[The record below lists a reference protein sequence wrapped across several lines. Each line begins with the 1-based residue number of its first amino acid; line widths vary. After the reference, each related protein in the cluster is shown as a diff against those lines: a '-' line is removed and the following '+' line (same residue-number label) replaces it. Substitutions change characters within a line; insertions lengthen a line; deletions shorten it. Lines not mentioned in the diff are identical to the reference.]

1 MNKIFLSVLLLSLS
15 GCAVLIPPAYNPGAV
30 MSHFREGQASKDSFY
45 VSYKGDR
52 GSSPEQAR
60 DFVVLR
66 GAELV
71 MQNDFRYFK
80 IPKMNQGTLVNSNY
94 QIASGVRNDTYQP
107 MVEAQIVG
115 VKDPEADTEVLDA
128 IKVAKAL
135 RIKYRLRYKLT
146 PLELKYSY

>member
-1 MNKIFLSVLLLSLS
+1 MNKIFLSLLLLSLS
-15 GCAVLIPPAYNPGAV
+15 GCAVLFPPAYNPGAV
-30 MSHFREGQASKDSFY
+30 MSHFREGQVSKDSFY

-52 GSSPEQAR
+52 GSSPEQAK

-71 MQNDFRYFK
+71 MQNDFQYFK
-80 IPKMNQGTLVNSNY
+80 IPKMNQGTLINSKY
-94 QIASGVRNDTYQP
+94 HIQSGVRNDTYQP

-115 VKDPEADTEVLDA
+115 IKDPEASTEVFDA

-146 PLELKYSY
+146 PLELKYSH

>member
-15 GCAVLIPPAYNPGAV
+15 GCAVLIPPAYNPGAF
-30 MSHFREGQASKDSFY
+30 MSHFREGQASTDSFY

-80 IPKMNQGTLVNSNY
+80 IPKMNQGTLVTSNY
-94 QIASGVRNDTYQP
+94 QIASGVRNDTFQP

-115 VKDPEADTEVLDA
+115 VKEPGTDTEVLDA

-135 RIKYRLRYKLT
+135 RIKYRLNYKLT
-146 PLELKYSY
+146 PLELKYSH

>member
-15 GCAVLIPPAYNPGAV
+15 GCAVLIPPAYNPGAF

-45 VSYKGDR
+45 VSYKGNR

-66 GAELV
+66 SAELV

-80 IPKMNQGTLVNSNY
+80 IPKMNQGTLVTSNY

-115 VKDPEADTEVLDA
+115 VKDPGADTEVLDA
-128 IKVAKAL
+128 IQVAKAL
-135 RIKYRLRYKLT
+135 RIKYRLNYKLT
-146 PLELKYSY
+146 PLEIKYSH

>member
-1 MNKIFLSVLLLSLS
+1 MNKIFLSLLLLSLS

-30 MSHFREGQASKDSFY
+30 MSHFREGQASEDSFY

-80 IPKMNQGTLVNSNY
+80 IPKMNQGTLVTSNY
-94 QIASGVRNDTYQP
+94 QIASGVRNDSYQP

-115 VKDPEADTEVLDA
+115 VKDPGADTEVLDA

-135 RIKYRLRYKLT
+135 RIKYLLNYKLT
-146 PLELKYSY
+146 PLELKYSH

>member
-15 GCAVLIPPAYNPGAV
+15 GCAVLIPPAYNPGAF
-30 MSHFREGQASKDSFY
+30 MSHFREGQANMDSFY

-80 IPKMNQGTLVNSNY
+80 IPKMNQGTLVTSNY
-94 QIASGVRNDTYQP
+94 QIASGVRNDTFQP

-115 VKDPEADTEVLDA
+115 VKDPGADTEVLDA

-135 RIKYRLRYKLT
+135 RIKYRLNYKLT
-146 PLELKYSY
+146 PLELKYSH

>member
-1 MNKIFLSVLLLSLS
+1 
-15 GCAVLIPPAYNPGAV
+15 

-66 GAELV
+66 SAELV
-71 MQNDFRYFK
+71 MQNDFSYFK
-80 IPKMNQGTLVNSNY
+80 IPKMNQGTLATSNY
-94 QIASGVRNDTYQP
+94 QIASGARNDFYQP
-107 MVEAQIVG
+107 VVEAQIVG
-115 VKDPEADTEVLDA
+115 VKDPGAAEVLDA

-135 RIKYRLRYKLT
+135 RIKYRLNYKLT
-146 PLELKYSY
+146 PLEIKYSH